1 MMGIFVRER
10 ERTNERT
17 ERAICNHCFSTVNIH
32 SPNEYSAQKF
42 LSILFVSVLF
52 RMAYLGAQ
60 TVYVWCSHGH
70 KMYTHICGIWSYRH
84 HSKKKIHTFI
94 SIICKLSNKKYVD
107 NNNSNR
113 NYHQEQELEP
123 HQPNKRKEYDGNSFA
138 YRISVN
144 EWIARRNGS
153 KCKIKRYNS
162 NKCHLFSVF
171 SLLLPFSFSNTS
183 FCDFPSS
190 CSPLIYLYERRACVC
205 LARFWASQIFYAAD
219 WYRWILSIG
228 MRKQYFYWI
237 F

>member
-1 MMGIFVRER
+1 MKLP
-10 ERTNERT
+10 T
-17 ERAICNHCFSTVNIH
+17 S
-32 SPNEYSAQKF
+32 Q
-42 LSILFVSVLF
+42 
-52 RMAYLGAQ
+52 Q
-60 TVYVWCSHGH
+60 
-70 KMYTHICGIWSYRH
+70 
-84 HSKKKIHTFI
+84 KKIHTFI

-205 LARFWASQIFYAAD
+205 LARFWASQIFYATD

-237 F
+237 FYLINVRLISSDEQIIPLRICTENARTSFSASSKLSLFSNLSSDNRNVEQKKSTNSNSHV